1 MNLKFIFLLIT
12 PIIIVTSYILL
23 SAFQTCQI
31 TLDETFATTDK
42 YEELARAVIE
52 DDGTFFKQHDA
63 VSDANLPYEYNIY
76 EQPMR
81 KNEYEYIVISTYK
94 KVLGRSPGLD
104 ELDEHVADFTKGKL
118 TEDLL
123 RTYLLNSNEYAM
135 SARLQSDHVNSDI
148 EYAYAKEDLL
158 LMISTMYFD
167 ELNVEAP
174 KIMLLP
180 LRDVFMYLKHNTNMF
195 RAFLLDENYSKF
207 ENEVMTTKKLRKN
220 NMYDIFHK
228 HIDLERL
235 RLKANDIERYD
246 LLTKADTDFVP
257 IALPSSQ
264 TGTVVGPESEL
275 GSGSGIKFED
285 TERILNEMKSKIHL
299 E

>member
-1 MNLKFIFLLIT
+1 MNLKFVILLIT

-23 SAFQTCQI
+23 SVFSTCHM
-31 TLDETFATTDK
+31 TFDENFDTNK
-42 YEELARAVIE
+42 YEILSKAAIE
-52 DDGTFFKQHDA
+52 DDGTFLKQHDA
-63 VSDANLPYEYNIY
+63 ISDANIPYEYNIY

-81 KNEYEYIVISTYK
+81 KNEYEYSIISTYK
-94 KVLGRSPGLD
+94 KILSRNPDLE
-104 ELDEHVADFTKGKL
+104 ELNAHVAEFAKGEL
-118 TEDLL
+118 NEDLL

-135 SARLQSDHVNSDI
+135 SARLQSDSPNSDI

-167 ELNVEAP
+167 ELNTEPP

-180 LRDVFMYLKHNTNMF
+180 LRDVFMYLKHNQYMF
-195 RAFLLDENYSKF
+195 RAFLLDENYGKY
-207 ENEVMTTKKLRKN
+207 EQEVMTTKKLQKKR
-220 NMYDIFHK
+220 MYDVFHK

-246 LLTKADTDFVP
+246 ILTKNNQSATRP
-257 IALPSSQ
+257 IAMQSSQ
-264 TGTVVGPESEL
+264 QGTMIEETE
-275 GSGSGIKFED
+275 SGIRFED
-285 TERILNEMKSKIHL
+285 TEKILNQLKMKVGL